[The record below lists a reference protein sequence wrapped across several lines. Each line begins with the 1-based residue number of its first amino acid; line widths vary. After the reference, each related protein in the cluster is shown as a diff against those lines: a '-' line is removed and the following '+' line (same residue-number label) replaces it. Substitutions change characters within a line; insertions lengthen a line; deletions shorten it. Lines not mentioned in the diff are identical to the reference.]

1 MHVLVVDNKSAHLE
15 KLRDLILNKLGDVDF
30 TLRDPREMHL
40 DDVLG
45 VDLVVFS
52 GGWGRSIEKNPGT
65 FKRMVQLVID
75 AKKPAIGI
83 CLGAEAIAVH
93 YGSELV
99 ELPVRRVGN
108 IPLKIEDESLKK
120 ALVTDSV
127 MVYEF
132 HKWYIPTVLSPL
144 VPLATSKDGVEC
156 FKHPSLPLW
165 GLQFHPEVSRLN
177 NKGHEIFEYALTD
190 LGF

>member
-15 KLRDLILNKLGDVDF
+15 KLRDLIKSRLGDVDF
-30 TLRDPREMHL
+30 TLRDPREMHF

-75 AKKPAIGI
+75 ANKPAIGI

-93 YGSELV
+93 FGSELV

-108 IPLKIEDESLKK
+108 IPLTLSRQLEDTLGTEK
-120 ALVTDSV
+120 V
-127 MVYEF
+127 MAYEF
-132 HKWYIPTVLSPL
+132 HKWCIPSIRRPL
-144 VPLATSKDGVEC
+144 ISLATSKDGIEC
-156 FKHPSLPLW
+156 FKHETLPLW
-165 GLQFHPEVSRLN
+165 GMQFHPEVLRLN
-177 NKGHEIFEYALTD
+177 NSGHKIFDQALID